1 MFDCYD
7 TIHAV
12 LQVATGVMST
22 LEVRRELLLNVWI
35 LERWT
40 DATGLPFFLVLQI
53 NSSAME
59 AALSPDMLA
68 TDLAYYLVRKG
79 VSTFQLFQYVLM
91 FFDLILEPET
101 PIETYR
107 TTQKAVIVCSRF
119 LLERPTVSL
128 AKLFLLRSQR
138 IWPWIS
144 SLKKTCTPSGDYF
157 C

>member
-22 LEVRRELLLNVWI
+22 LEVRRELLPKVWI

-79 VSTFQLFQYVLM
+79 VSTFELFQYVLM
-91 FFDLILEPET
+91 FFYLILEPEK
-101 PIETYR
+101 PIET
-107 TTQKAVIVCSRF
+107 
-119 LLERPTVSL
+119 
-128 AKLFLLRSQR
+128 
-138 IWPWIS
+138 
-144 SLKKTCTPSGDYF
+144 
-157 C
+157 